1 MKFLKKKNRHYLAMW
16 DMYGLE
22 CIFDMTA
29 YNEQREQWH
38 KEEVWSVLKDEN
50 HKSVEPKGPPL
61 SMMILRAR
69 VNSQRRYEIYEF
81 MSDFNLEKIKTL
93 FKSDPNFIVEF
104 VRENGIKIYSDYE
117 KHSKQCIF

>member
-1 MKFLKKKNRHYLAMW
+1 MKLSSKESRHYLAMW

-22 CIFDMTA
+22 YLFDMTK

-50 HKSVEPKGPPL
+50 HKSIEPSGPPL

-69 VNSQRRYEIYEF
+69 MNSQRRYEIYEF
-81 MSDFNLEKIKTL
+81 MSDIDHKTIKSL
-93 FKSDPNFIVEF
+93 FESDPNFIVEF
-104 VRENGIKIYSDYE
+104 IRENGLKIYSDYE
-117 KHSKQCIF
+117 KYSKQCIF